1 MTGPYRTIAE
11 RIRSELNTLGGVVEK
26 IQRAW
31 AVSCDR
37 RMEQDLFLDAVALN
51 LHSFYS
57 GLEKV
62 FLLIGRHVDRQVPE
76 GETWHGQLLRQM
88 EHDLP
93 GVRPAVLS
101 EDMAG
106 AIDAFRRFRHLVRNI
121 YATRILPDRIQI
133 LVEQLPTVWCGVR
146 AEFNAFARF
155 LDNLAD
161 ATEDAIE
168 ED

>member
-1 MTGPYRTIAE
+1 MTGPFRTIAE
-11 RIRSELNTLGGVVEK
+11 RIRSELDTLEGVVHK
-26 IQRAW
+26 VQRAW
-31 AVSCDR
+31 AMSRDR
-37 RMEQDLFLDAVALN
+37 RMEQDLFLDAAALN

-62 FLLIGRHVDRQVPE
+62 FLLIARHVDRQVPE
-76 GETWHGQLLRQM
+76 GETWHRELLWQM

-93 GVRPAVLS
+93 GVRPAVIS
-101 EDMAG
+101 EDTAG
-106 AIDAFRRFRHLVRNI
+106 AMDVFRRFRHVVRNI

-133 LVEQLPTVWCGVR
+133 LVEKLPMVWCGTR

-161 ATEDAIE
+161 ATE